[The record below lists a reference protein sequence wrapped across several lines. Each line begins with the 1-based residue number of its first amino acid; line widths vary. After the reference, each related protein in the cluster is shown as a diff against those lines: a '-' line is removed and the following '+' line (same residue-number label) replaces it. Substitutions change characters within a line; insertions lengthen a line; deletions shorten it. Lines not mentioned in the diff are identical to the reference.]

1 MGSKRRRAQSTSV
14 VDGQVTSGRKENIGD
29 IASTSSS
36 KIKSVL
42 LSKEV
47 IDFGLGE
54 GPCPLNETIRDVF
67 TITNSSGQKMHFEF
81 DPIPTPNCKITFDP
95 SSGVIPFKPK
105 KRVKRIAVRMVLL
118 NAESVNFRVNLRINE
133 TETYFIMIRTQ
144 SNQGVFG
151 VDPSILEMTQDVG
164 YEVPKVLVQM
174 KNYLAEQNAWAQE
187 GIFRL
192 AGEAGDIKTLKQQI
206 NRSRS
211 FEGAGRPDVNSVA
224 NLLKIFYRDMP
235 TPIMNVLPNNTIMA
249 SGDANVCIE
258 AYESMKEPFKSILG
272 WLLALIVEVASYRDS
287 NKMSEQNLSIVIA
300 PNLYDPPGSDPME
313 GLVMSQK
320 SVQFLHHLVLYE
332 LERHHS
338 SIATEPAGAD
348 EAEEIEE

>member
-1 MGSKRRRAQSTSV
+1 V
-14 VDGQVTSGRKENIGD
+14 VDGQVTSGRKENLGD
-29 IASTSSS
+29 IASTSSAS

-47 IDFGLGE
+47 VDFGLGE
-54 GPCPLNETIRDVF
+54 GACPLNETVRDTF
-67 TITNSSGQKMHFEF
+67 TLTNSSGQKMRFQF
-81 DPIPTPNCKITFDP
+81 DPIPSPNCKLTFDP

-105 KRVKRIAVRMVLL
+105 KRVKRITVRMVLL
-118 NAESVNFRVNLRINE
+118 NAESINFRVNLRINE
-133 TETYFIMIRTQ
+133 TETYFLTIRTQ

-151 VDPSILEMTQDVG
+151 VDPSTLEMTQDAG

-174 KNYLAEQNAWAQE
+174 KHYLAEQNAWAQE

-192 AGEAGDIKTLKQQI
+192 AGEAGDIKTIKQQI
-206 NRSRS
+206 NKTRS
-211 FEGAGRPDVNSVA
+211 FEGTGNPDVNSVA

-235 TPIMNVLPNNTIMA
+235 IPIMNVLPNETIGS

-272 WLLALIVEVASYRDS
+272 WLLALIVEVAGYRDS

-300 PNLYDPPGSDPME
+300 PNLYNPPGSDPME

-338 SIATEPAGAD
+338 SIATEAAG
-348 EAEEIEE
+348 EEVIEEFEE